1 MNLIFEK
8 TDINL
13 LLSEACN
20 DLKIFNK
27 NRAIAYE
34 LLLPPMSLTTWVDST
49 LIKQIFT
56 DLIKYTTHHAHYSVC
71 FKLMSFTSNDTVF
84 KVEFC
89 TDTVAPPLLED
100 ERRDVADRHSFLDM
114 LRAQY
119 HIERSGIALNI
130 SEKGIIVSIP
140 ILHVVSAEAA
150 TELAEKSRGNHKYK
164 KDDPDKP
171 IVLLV
176 ENDRGIFAYLNK
188 ELKSTYTILRAANGY
203 EALQLLTTHAVQ
215 LVLTAHE
222 NPAMDGVSLCRHIKA
237 SAKYGHIPVLFF
249 TPAQAVEMKIE
260 ALMSGADACIEKPF
274 SAAFLL
280 AQIQNILV
288 NRQIVEAHVSNSLN
302 NNKDNMYEEPARV
315 DFIARLHAIIQE
327 NTADMDLTVDELA
340 KRMNMSRPT
349 LYRRVKQY
357 SALTPNEMITISKLQ
372 KAAELLTQ
380 RKYTIAQIAAIVG
393 YSVQSNFSRDF
404 HKHFGTP
411 PSIYSMGMSG
421 RIDVA

>member
-13 LLSEACN
+13 LLSETCN
-20 DLKIFNK
+20 DLKVFTLE
-27 NRAIAYE
+27 RAITYE
-34 LLLPPMSLTTWVDST
+34 LLLPPISLTTWVDPT

-56 DLIKYTTHHAHYSVC
+56 DLIKYSIHHAHYSVC

-84 KVEFC
+84 KVEFS
-89 TDTVAPPLLED
+89 TDTSTNPLFED
-100 ERRDVADRHSFLDM
+100 ERRNVVDRESFIGT
-114 LRAQY
+114 LRAKY
-119 HIERSGIALNI
+119 AVERSGIALSI

-140 ILHVVSAEAA
+140 MLHAGNAETTMGLDKANGVNYTHQKTA
-150 TELAEKSRGNHKYK
+150 PE
-164 KDDPDKP
+164 KP

-176 ENDRGIFAYLNK
+176 ENDREIFAYLNK
-188 ELKSTYTILRAANGY
+188 ELKSTYTILRAPNGH
-203 EALQLLTTHAVQ
+203 EALLQLAINAVQ

-222 NPAMDGVSLCRHIKA
+222 NPIMDGVNLCRHIKA

-249 TPAQAVEMKIE
+249 TPVQAVEMKIE
-260 ALMSGADACIEKPF
+260 ALMSGADACIENPC
-274 SAAFLL
+274 SPAYLR
-280 AQIQNILV
+280 AQIHNILV
-288 NRQIVEAHVSNSLN
+288 NRKIVEARVSNNLSC
-302 NNKDNMYEEPARV
+302 NKDDLNDQAATG

-380 RKYTIAQIAAIVG
+380 RRYTIAQIAAIVG